1 MRPELFLLI
10 LSADLEILKDF
21 QGEIPALLTST

>member
-1 MRPELFLLI
+1 MRSELFLLI
-10 LSADLEILKDF
+10 LSADLEILKDV